1 MVVVWRGGA
10 GGIIQVFA
18 LARIPVIS
26 PRDNK
31 ENRCDIYKPKNLA
44 KSVTVE

>member
-10 GGIIQVFA
+10 GEIIQVFA
-18 LARIPVIS
+18 LARIPVI
-26 PRDNK
+26 PRRDNK
-31 ENRCDIYKPKNLA
+31 ENGCDIYKPKNLA